1 MTRTLVVMRHA
12 HAQPHGETDYLRSL
26 SDRGVAQADVT
37 DKWLLHNDVHVDV
50 AIVSSA
56 LRTVMTCSNMS
67 HVAQFILVDD
77 LYNSDSMEISQ
88 IISAT
93 AIEHSLDDV
102 STLLVI
108 AHNPGVSDF
117 VSHAAMPINLKPAE
131 CVVFDFSGDWSG
143 FDSRLLKFRSKN

>member
-12 HAQPHGETDYLRSL
+12 HAEPHGETDYSRSL
-26 SDRGVAQADVT
+26 SDRGIAQAAVT
-37 DKWLLHNDVHVDV
+37 DVWLLQNDVHVDV

-56 LRTVMTCSNMS
+56 LRTVMTCANMS
-67 HVAQFILVDD
+67 HVTESILVDD
-77 LYNSDSMEISQ
+77 LYNADAVEISR
-88 IISAT
+88 IICAT

-131 CVVFDFSGDWSG
+131 CVVFDFSGDWIG
-143 FDSRLLKFRSKN
+143 FDSRLLKLRLKN